1 MLKQISFVK
10 SAYELSQ
17 IPKEN
22 LPQLIMCGRSNVG
35 KSSFINSLFNRKK
48 LAKTSST
55 PGKTRSINFYN
66 VEDKFYL
73 VDLPGFGYAK
83 TSKEERD
90 KWGKLITTYIKR
102 NQKINYA
109 FHIVDCRYQPTE
121 LDINL
126 NQWLQFANIE
136 FSLILNKVDKLSQ
149 SEFVKA
155 AKVVKKIFP
164 ELELNNNLFYYSSV
178 KGVWKEA
185 IRKKILELFYY

>member
-17 IPKEN
+17 IPRETM
-22 LPQLIMCGRSNVG
+22 PQLIMCGRSNVG

-66 VEDKFYL
+66 VDDRFYI

-83 TSKEERD
+83 TSKRERE
-90 KWGKLITTYIKR
+90 KWRELITNYIEKT
-102 NQKINYA
+102 QKINYA
-109 FHIVDCRYQPTE
+109 FHIVDSRYKPTE

-126 NQWLQFANIE
+126 NHWLHFAHIE
-136 FSLILNKVDKLSQ
+136 FSVILNKIDKLSQ

-155 AKVVKKIFP
+155 ENSVKKIFP

-178 KGVWKEA
+178 QGRWKEA
-185 IRKKILELFYY
+185 IRKKILELFY